1 MVFRLQGRTINGWG
15 IAFED
20 KAEVE
25 EGLMAYLQAVPNFA
39 KYYEVSL
46 DEENRPNRQDITRAA
61 QPRVLV
67 KLTKDVQG
75 SMS

>member
-1 MVFRLQGRTINGWG
+1 MTGQG

-25 EGLMAYLQAVPNFA
+25 EGLMNYLEAVPNFA
-39 KYYEVSL
+39 KYFDVRL
-46 DEENRPNRQDITRAA
+46 DEEGRPNREYIARTA

-67 KLTKDVQG
+67 KIKRG
-75 SMS
+75 AH